1 MRLRLFLILLTA
13 SVGLISCKSDKGK
26 TDVPEVDALE
36 KSFLENPTDENF
48 SEIITTLAE
57 LIGNAPTKDGK
68 QRFILK
74 GIELSKAHSKD
85 KVYYIFIKEYI
96 RYYSGDKL
104 SADYIWELAE
114 YLDKNGSGE
123 TADILK
129 AGFKS
134 SFPSDKRSQQI
145 GEEQM
150 KIVSDIDG
158 LIRSKAEAIFVNPDQ
173 TGLNPDAVRHYID
186 ICEAVVL
193 AYHQDKMAGE
203 YLFRAAEMARS
214 MRSFQKSMSLY
225 DWILTSYPD
234 FDKAAM
240 VFFLRGFIFENELKQ
255 KDKAAAVYKTFL
267 EKYPN
272 DPMVPDVRFLLDN
285 IDKTEDEMLKLI
297 EERRK
302 AKATDQ

>member
-1 MRLRLFLILLTA
+1 MRSHFFLFFLILTL
-13 SVGLISCKSDKGK
+13 GILSCKSDNSKA
-26 TDVPEVDALE
+26 DVPEVEALE
-36 KSFLENPTDENF
+36 KSFLENPTEENF
-48 SEIITTLAE
+48 NAIIATLAD
-57 LIGNAPTKDGK
+57 LFRSTPTKEEK
-68 QRFILK
+68 RRFILK
-74 GIELSKAHSKD
+74 GIELSKTHNKD
-85 KVYYIFIKEYI
+85 QVYHIFIKEYI
-96 RYYSGDKL
+96 RYFHGD
-104 SADYIWELAE
+104 SMAADYLWELAE

-123 TADILK
+123 TSEILK
-129 AGFKS
+129 AGFMS
-134 SFPSDKRSQQI
+134 SFPSDARSQTI
-145 GEEQM
+145 GEDQL

-193 AYHQDKMAGE
+193 AYPEEPMAGE

-240 VFFLRGFIFENELKQ
+240 VFFLQGFIFENEFKQ

-297 EERRK
+297 EERQK